1 MIMTAR
7 KIISRGI
14 RNNNPLNIRVGN
26 NWQGEV
32 ENPSDKDFEQ
42 FVSLEMG
49 LRAGFIIIRRYI
61 EKYSCKTIKS
71 IIERWAPPSENDT
84 NAYISI
90 VARHAG
96 VDPNR
101 RLSFAEASVLCSIVQ
116 AMAFVETGQLIERAI
131 IVKAYTLI

>member
-1 MIMTAR
+1 MTAK

-32 ENPSDKDFEQ
+32 ENPSDKEFEQ
-42 FVSLEMG
+42 FISLEMG

-61 EKYSCKTIKS
+61 EKYSCKTIKR

-84 NAYISI
+84 KAYISI

-101 RLSFAEASVLCSIVQ
+101 QLSFEEASILCSIVQ

-131 IVKAYTLI
+131 IVKSYTLV